1 MRIGIGLP
9 STVPGASGAE
19 MREWAVRAER
29 AGFSALGTIDR
40 LVYRNHESLIALSYA
55 AAVTERIGLVTSILL
70 APLRTNPAL
79 LAKQAGSLHA
89 LSDGRLTLGMAPGGR
104 EDDYE
109 LSGVDYS
116 RRGAIFDEQLEE
128 MRRVWDDRQVG
139 FGAPEVVIGGRADAA
154 FRRAAQWDGWMMGG
168 GAPDTFPPE
177 IVKLDAAWSAA
188 GRDGEPRKMSLA
200 YYALGDDPRAQA
212 RDYITDYY
220 AYIGDEAALGFA
232 NSIPADAETIAGV
245 TEAFAAASCD
255 ELIWF
260 PTSSDPAQVDLLA
273 DVVF

>member
-1 MRIGIGLP
+1 
-9 STVPGASGAE
+9 
-19 MREWAVRAER
+19 
-29 AGFSALGTIDR
+29 
-40 LVYRNHESLIALSYA
+40 
-55 AAVTERIGLVTSILL
+55 LVTSILL
-70 APLRTNPAL
+70 APLRTNAAL
-79 LAKQAGSLHA
+79 LAKQAGSLNA
-89 LSDGRLTLGMAPGGR
+89 LSDGRLTLGLAPGGR

-109 LSGVDYS
+109 QSGVDYS

>member
-1 MRIGIGLP
+1 
-9 STVPGASGAE
+9 
-19 MREWAVRAER
+19 
-29 AGFSALGTIDR
+29 
-40 LVYRNHESLIALSYA
+40 
-55 AAVTERIGLVTSILL
+55 
-70 APLRTNPAL
+70 
-79 LAKQAGSLHA
+79 
-89 LSDGRLTLGMAPGGR
+89 
-104 EDDYE
+104 
-109 LSGVDYS
+109 
-116 RRGAIFDEQLEE
+116 
-128 MRRVWDDRQVG
+128 
-139 FGAPEVVIGGRADAA
+139 
-154 FRRAAQWDGWMMGG
+154 
-168 GAPDTFPPE
+168 
-177 IVKLDAAWSAA
+177 VKLDAAWSAA